1 MAYLLDADPEI
12 ARARKPEYPIDFL
25 HGCRRTYFLL
35 AGILG
40 CMTVIPPLPLSDAK
54 REVENAMAGV
64 LAKGETQ
71 IAADLDTASALY
83 SRTAPVLFW
92 LAVTITYRLPFL
104 LNRRRNGK

>member
-1 MAYLLDADPEI
+1 MTYLPDANPEI

-25 HGCRRTYFLL
+25 HGCWRTYFLL

-54 REVENAMAGV
+54 REVENAIAGV

-71 IAADLDTASALY
+71 IAADLDTAFCLVQSHRSCTVLVGCNNY
-83 SRTAPVLFW
+83 LSPPLPTQPAP
-92 LAVTITYRLPFL
+92 
-104 LNRRRNGK
+104 K

>member
-1 MAYLLDADPEI
+1 
-12 ARARKPEYPIDFL
+12 
-25 HGCRRTYFLL
+25 
-35 AGILG
+35 
-40 CMTVIPPLPLSDAK
+40 MTVIPPLPLSDAK

>member
-1 MAYLLDADPEI
+1 MAAFVPRPDVAYLLDADSEI

-25 HGCRRTYFLL
+25 HGCWRTYFLL

-71 IAADLDTASALY
+71 IAADLDTASVQSHCSGA
-83 SRTAPVLFW
+83 VLVG
-92 LAVTITYRLPFL
+92 L
-104 LNRRRNGK
+104 